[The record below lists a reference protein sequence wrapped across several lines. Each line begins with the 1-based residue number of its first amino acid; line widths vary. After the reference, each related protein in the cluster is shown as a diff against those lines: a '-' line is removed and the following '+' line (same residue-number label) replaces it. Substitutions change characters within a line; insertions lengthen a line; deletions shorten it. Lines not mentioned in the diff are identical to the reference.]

1 MSDRP
6 SGGAVIARSTLDAL
20 DARSMT
26 IDTADAAARLGV
38 ETATLDNWRWSG
50 RGPAFVKVGR
60 LVRYRLSDLADWLD
74 QQTRTSTSDPGSH
87 A

>member
-1 MSDRP
+1 MPDHT
-6 SGGAVIARSTLDAL
+6 AHVTLDAL
-20 DARSMT
+20 SARSMT
-26 IDTADAAARLGV
+26 IDTAAAAARLGV
-38 ETATLDNWRWSG
+38 ETTTLQNWRWSG
-50 RGPAFVKVGR
+50 DGPRYVKVGR